1 MSKASKIHFKLFF
14 LVIIYIIMA
23 NGNATLANLA
33 LVAVLLVVVAGV
45 VQSCRMMPDKVPVAP
60 NSDSNDVPDTLE
72 QLEMPSMDD
81 PFFSSEKLLPRND
94 NNDPEWTEAF
104 KKGDNMLMQQNF
116 IDTTANPEK
125 FQVTRSV
132 CGRKYLSRDLRRVPT
147 VTRDPSTINSFNLP
161 VIDPVCAQEYNNM
174 HGNLDWDCNTQVWVK
189 DENSLAA
196 LGYPLP
202 KDSLY

>member
-1 MSKASKIHFKLFF
+1 
-14 LVIIYIIMA
+14 MA
-23 NGNATLANLA
+23 NSGAALANLA
-33 LVAVLLVVVAGV
+33 LLAVLLVVVSGV
-45 VQSCRMMPDKVPVAP
+45 VRSCGMMGGSSSSPSP
-60 NSDSNDVPDTLE
+60 NLKPTNGGNGSVSEEEVVE
-72 QLEMPSMDD
+72 QLEMPNTIND
-81 PFFSSEKLLPRND
+81 PFFSSEKLLPKND

-116 IDTTANPEK
+116 IDTTAGTEK

-161 VIDPVCAQEYNNM
+161 VIDPVCAQEYNDM
-174 HGNLDWDCNTQVWVK
+174 HGNLDYDCDTQTWVK
-189 DENSLAA
+189 DENTLAA

-202 KDSLY
+202 KNSLY

>member
-1 MSKASKIHFKLFF
+1 
-14 LVIIYIIMA
+14 MA
-23 NGNATLANLA
+23 NGGTALANLA
-33 LVAVLLVVVAGV
+33 LLALLLVVVSGV
-45 VQSCRMMPDKVPVAP
+45 VRSCGMMGGGGASSSVPNKTPSVSSNVTP
-60 NSDSNDVPDTLE
+60 NEETFTE
-72 QLEMPSMDD
+72 YMEMPKTND
-81 PFFSSEKLLPRND
+81 PFFSSEKLLPKND
-94 NNDPEWTEAF
+94 HNDPEWTEAF

-116 IDTTANPEK
+116 IDTTAGAEH

-174 HGNLDWDCNTQVWVK
+174 HGNLDWDCDTQTWVK

>member
-1 MSKASKIHFKLFF
+1 
-14 LVIIYIIMA
+14 MA
-23 NGNATLANLA
+23 NGGAALANLA
-33 LVAVLLVVVAGV
+33 LLAVLLVVVSGV
-45 VQSCRMMPDKVPVAP
+45 VRSCGMMGGSSSSPSP
-60 NSDSNDVPDTLE
+60 NLKPTNGGNGSVSEEEVVE
-72 QLEMPSMDD
+72 QLEMPNTIND
-81 PFFSSEKLLPRND
+81 PFFSSEKLLPKND

-116 IDTTANPEK
+116 IDTTAGTEK

-161 VIDPVCAQEYNNM
+161 VIDPVCAQEYNDM
-174 HGNLDWDCNTQVWVK
+174 HGNLDYDCDTQTWVK
-189 DENSLAA
+189 DENTLAA

-202 KDSLY
+202 KNSLY